1 MKDRIKAKLV
11 HFGDDDTTVPNNKT
25 YLKDTEYQSLTSI
38 KYRDGRVASKML
50 DGMFGGK
57 KTFPN
62 PKDVDITTRVLRAVG
77 QKKATILDFFSG
89 SGTTGHAVINL
100 NREDSGN
107 RRYILIEMGDHFDS
121 VLLKRLQKVIY
132 TPDWKKGK
140 PQSAAKGLSHGF
152 SYLRLESY
160 EDTLNNLALKRPNG
174 LTDLFDPAGKEDYL
188 LHYMLNVESQASLL
202 SVGDFK
208 NPFAY
213 KLRIATD
220 SAGACQPRAV
230 DLVETFNYLL
240 GLRVA
245 NFDAKLD
252 LGYILVSG
260 KLPDGQSCLIVWR
273 DCDKLDYE
281 ATGKLLER
289 HKITPNDN
297 EYDVVYINGDHN
309 IPTIA
314 QATEAEGGVTRQLTL
329 RQIEPEFIT
338 RMFAGEEA

>member
-1 MKDRIKAKLV
+1 R
-11 HFGDDDTTVPNNKT
+11 
-25 YLKDTEYQSLTSI
+25 
-38 KYRDGRVASKML
+38 
-50 DGMFGGK
+50 
-57 KTFPN
+57 
-62 PKDVDITTRVLRAVG
+62 
-77 QKKATILDFFSG
+77 
-89 SGTTGHAVINL
+89 
-100 NREDSGN
+100 
-107 RRYILIEMGDHFDS
+107 
-121 VLLKRLQKVIY
+121 
-132 TPDWKKGK
+132 
-140 PQSAAKGLSHGF
+140 SHCF
-152 SYLRLESY
+152 KYLRLESY
-160 EDTLNNLALKRPNG
+160 EDTLNNLALKRPDG

-208 NPFAY
+208 KPFDY

-220 SAGACQPRAV
+220 SAGACQTRAV

-245 NFDAKLD
+245 HLDAKLD
-252 LGYILVSG
+252 LGYVLVSG

-273 DCDKLDYE
+273 DCERLDYE
-281 ATGKLLER
+281 ATSKLLER
-289 HKITPNDN
+289 HKITPNDS

-329 RQIEPEFIT
+329 RQIEPEFIS